1 MVGDFMVCVDRIIAS
16 ACFDPHN
23 GLAVA
28 AAPAAHVK
36 NGPVGLEEGS
46 SENKKGGS
54 VKKKKKGGGE
64 VIECR
69 ICQEEGEEGDME
81 SPCAC
86 NGTLK
91 FAHRKCIQRWCN
103 KKGDITCEICN
114 QVYTP
119 NYSIPPSR
127 ATSDVMAIDIRQNWA
142 AGIDL
147 NNPHYLAI
155 AAAEQEFLRAEYEN
169 YAAAS
174 SSGIYCCRTV
184 ALILMLL
191 LLVRHILMVIVDS
204 GMVQDISPF
213 FNVSLLQF
221 LGFLLPCYVIVR
233 ACYIVQ
239 SRRRRQ
245 V

>member
-16 ACFDPHN
+16 ACFDPTN
-23 GLAVA
+23 GLSGA
-28 AAPAAHVK
+28 AATVK
-36 NGPVGLEEGS
+36 TGTAGVEEGS
-46 SENKKGGS
+46 SENKKGVQQQ

-64 VIECR
+64 AIECR
-69 ICQEEGEEGDME
+69 ICQEEGEEGEME

-119 NYSIPPSR
+119 NYSIPPNR

-147 NNPHYLAI
+147 NDPRYLAI

-174 SSGIYCCRTV
+174 SSGISCCRTV
-184 ALILMLL
+184 ALLLMLL
-191 LLVRHILMVIVDS
+191 LLVRHVLMVVVDS
-204 GMVQDISPF
+204 GMVQDISSF
-213 FNVSLLQF
+213 FNVTLLQF
-221 LGFLLPCYVIVR
+221 LVFLLPCYVIAR
-233 ACYIVQ
+233 ACYILQ